1 VAPRSETKVA
11 RLQAWLDEHRPEQ
24 IGHAELKAIGEAL
37 APVSDRY
44 LRELLRHS
52 ATPLHPIVEGVVQD
66 DFEHLERTLTALANV
81 YLGGDRQRSRQIVIT
96 AKDHARF
103 ALRRVAGDQDRA
115 NVKQEMLLWLMTW
128 LENPPLFLDWIVIRK
143 RQLGR

>member
-1 VAPRSETKVA
+1 MAPRSETKVA

-103 ALRRVAGDQDRA
+103 ALRRMPLGPRPSGLMASLECIEFLPKILVE
-115 NVKQEMLLWLMTW
+115 NWLL
-128 LENPPLFLDWIVIRK
+128 
-143 RQLGR
+143 G